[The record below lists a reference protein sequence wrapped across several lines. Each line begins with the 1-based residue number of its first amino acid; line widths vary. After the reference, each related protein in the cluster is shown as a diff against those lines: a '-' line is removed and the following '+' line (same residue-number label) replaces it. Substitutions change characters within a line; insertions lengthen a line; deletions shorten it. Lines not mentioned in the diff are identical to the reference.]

1 MHKSISAHNY
11 KKQRSHNAAK
21 RCKDNHNGQS
31 EELKTTATKLAT
43 PSPPC
48 TLQPFWT
55 QTQFKLIA
63 SSALQKQKQFVS
75 ANKTMAAALVGNNFC
90 EISLIWSSTD
100 RVVCEREREHT
111 HATVSLIIKIVCV
124 GQQQHAQHM
133 AHISLFSVHLINC
146 RCSDNTRMQFR
157 VANWQQT
164 IFNHMVNV
172 AYTN

>member
-1 MHKSISAHNY
+1 MPITKAWHKMHKSISAHNY

-48 TLQPFWT
+48 TLPPFWT

-100 RVVCEREREHT
+100 RVVCERERAHT
-111 HATVSLIIKIVCV
+111 RTRNCQFDYKNCVCGATTTCATHGTYLIV
-124 GQQQHAQHM
+124 
-133 AHISLFSVHLINC
+133 F
-146 RCSDNTRMQFR
+146 CSSHQLQMQR
-157 VANWQQT
+157 Q
-164 IFNHMVNV
+164 
-172 AYTN
+172 Y